1 MPELTLLDYQ
11 VLSKVITK
19 FPIPTNFQI
28 MANLFPINNIDGD
41 SAKWDVVKNGRGI
54 GTFKSP
60 GAPATPVA
68 NLGVSQTVS
77 QFASVAFEKVL
88 GEQDLIWNRQPGTED
103 TPYLEQKIARE
114 TQDLNR
120 LIDMTM
126 EYCAAQ
132 ALTGTLTVNQSDV
145 KFSVDFGIDGTH
157 KVTASPLWSDLS
169 TSDPLTDLDTW
180 KQLIAADAGENAT
193 QLWMNSKTL
202 WAYVLRHSAIRELL
216 QAQYG
221 RELVAG
227 LKPPQISDLDIITY
241 DGGYVASGTFTKYI
255 PDGKVI
261 MLAKTPD
268 FGEMQVGSALVPNGE
283 AGLRKVIGKY
293 AYSYISK
300 NPPKQMLIAGANF
313 LPVINKVENIVYA
326 TVA

>member
-1 MPELTLLDYQ
+1 MSELTLLDYQ
-11 VLSKVITK
+11 VLSRVITK
-19 FPIPTNFQI
+19 FPIPTYFKLI
-28 MANLFPINNIDGD
+28 SNLFPLNNIDGD
-41 SAKWDVVKNGRGI
+41 SAKWDVVKNGRDLGK
-54 GTFKSP
+54 FKAP
-60 GAPATPVA
+60 GAPAIPVA
-68 NLGVSQTVS
+68 NLGVSQTTS
-77 QFASVAFEKVL
+77 QFASIAYEKVL
-88 GEQDLIWNRQPGTED
+88 GASDLIWNRAPGTVD

-114 TQDLNR
+114 TADLNR
-120 LIDMTM
+120 LIDMKM

-180 KQLIAADAGENAT
+180 KQLIAADSGENAT

-202 WAYVLRHSAIRELL
+202 WAYFLRHSAVRELL
-216 QAQYG
+216 RAQYG

-227 LKPPQISDLDIITY
+227 LAPKEISELEIVTY
-241 DGGYVASGTFTKYI
+241 DAGYVESGTFTKYI

-261 MLAKTPD
+261 MIAKTPD
-268 FGEMQVGSALVPNGE
+268 FGETQVGSDLIPDGDNN
-283 AGLRKVIGKY
+283 LRKVIGKY

-300 NPPKQMLIAGANF
+300 NPAKQMLIAGANF